1 MKNIVPENNEKSS
14 NAFFSSIISKS
25 KEVTKDDSSRV
36 QIGSHNTP
44 SRVEKPPKPA
54 PRAINHKINGA
65 TNQKLEGH
73 CGFLQPEGL

>member
-1 MKNIVPENNEKSS
+1 MKNIVPENNENSS

-54 PRAINHKINGA
+54 PRAINHKVNGV

-73 CGFLQPEGL
+73 YGLPKTEGM